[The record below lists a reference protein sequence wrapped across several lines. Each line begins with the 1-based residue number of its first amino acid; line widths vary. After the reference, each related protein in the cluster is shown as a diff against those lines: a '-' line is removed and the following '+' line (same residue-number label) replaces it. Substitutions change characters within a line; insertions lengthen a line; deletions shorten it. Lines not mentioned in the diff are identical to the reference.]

1 MTSNVTEWRIIPG
14 FERYEVSDDG
24 QVRFIETKRL
34 RTQRVTDRGYLTVG
48 LTPGPPRPRVIGER
62 SPQFGL
68 RVHRAVALAFI
79 PNPEN
84 KPEVN
89 HKDLDKTNNRKGN
102 LEWATHAENC
112 AHMKKAGLC
121 SAGRNPNKAKKL
133 SVEDVAEI
141 RRRIT
146 GGERVTH
153 VQRDYPHVS
162 RGHIRFVGLGIRRV
176 EG

>member
-1 MTSNVTEWRIIPG
+1 MTEWRIIPG
-14 FERYEVSDDG
+14 FERYEVSDEG

-34 RTQRVTDRGYLTVG
+34 RVPRATDRGYLTVC
-48 LTPGPPRPRVIGER
+48 LTPGPPRPRVVGER
-62 SPQFGL
+62 SPQFQL

-121 SAGRNPNKAKKL
+121 SAALNPNKAKKL
-133 SVEDVAEI
+133 SVADVAEI
-141 RRRIT
+141 RRRSSA
-146 GGERVTH
+146 GERVSSIW
-153 VQRDYPHVS
+153 RDYQQVGLSHV
-162 RGHIRFVGLGIRRV
+162 RFVALGIRRV